1 MFEILTVGIFVWL
14 TFKAVGLMFRLTWGI
29 AKLIAGVLV
38 FLAMPALLVGLIFVG
53 GIFLLV
59 PIGLVVL
66 AMMIVGA
73 CL

>member
-53 GIFLLV
+53 GIFLLL

>member
-53 GIFLLV
+53 GLFLLV

-66 AMMIVGA
+66 ALMIVGA

>member
-66 AMMIVGA
+66 ALMIVGA
-73 CL
+73 FL

>member
-1 MFEILTVGIFVWL
+1 MFEVLTVGIFVWL

>member
-59 PIGLVVL
+59 PIALVVL

>member
-14 TFKAVGLMFRLTWGI
+14 TFKAVGLLFRLTWGI

>member
-53 GIFLLV
+53 GLFLLL